1 MSNLFDLGSPPKIQ
15 RSSLRGQAVSL
26 LRHAITSG
34 RLPPGTKLVER
45 EVAEMLGIS
54 RAPARDALMELEK
67 EGLIETLSSGRQVIE
82 LSERDIRELMQ
93 VRLALETLAA
103 ELAVENSC
111 PENCAALQAN
121 LEEMHA
127 AIQRHDYASYVASD
141 VDMHQLIWE
150 QSGNRKLQAELNAM
164 IGPIFMFVAANA
176 EYFDWSE
183 VYDLHEDLVAD
194 IRASDKNAVRQ
205 HIQVHMDSTLQR
217 SLSAF
222 RRRQQP
228 GAATHPD

>member
-1 MSNLFDLGSPPKIQ
+1 MIDTINLGVPPKIQ
-15 RSSLRGQAVSL
+15 RSSLRSQAVNL
-26 LRHAITSG
+26 LRQAITSG

-67 EGLIETLSSGRQVIE
+67 EGLIESRSSGRHVIE

-103 ELAVENSC
+103 ELAVENAC
-111 PENCAALQAN
+111 PENCAELQAT
-121 LEEMHA
+121 LEEMSA
-127 AIQRHDYASYVASD
+127 AIQRRDYASYVASD
-141 VDMHQLIWE
+141 VEMHQIIWK
-150 QSGNRKLQAELNAM
+150 QSGNRKLQSELKAM

-194 IRASDKNAVRQ
+194 IRSGDKEAIRQ
-205 HIQVHMDSTLQR
+205 HVRVHMESTLQR

-222 RRRQQP
+222 RRRDQP
-228 GAATHPD
+228 AETSHLD